1 MKTFVKILITFLI
14 SLPIF
19 FAIDTMA
26 FMLVDFAK
34 SNDYSGIVILF
45 LVLGLNLILIIL
57 MFIIMKKVD
66 EEIDEVWS

>member
-19 FAIDTMA
+19 FAINTVA
-26 FMLVDFAK
+26 FMVVDFAK

-45 LVLGLNLILIIL
+45 LVLGLNLIPIIL

-66 EEIDEVWS
+66 EEIDDVWS